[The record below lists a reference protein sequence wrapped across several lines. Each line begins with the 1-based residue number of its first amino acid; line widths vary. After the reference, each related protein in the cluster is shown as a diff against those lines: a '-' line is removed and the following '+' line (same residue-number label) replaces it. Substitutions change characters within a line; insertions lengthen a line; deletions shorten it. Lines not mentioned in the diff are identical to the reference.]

1 MKKVK
6 RFYILLTVIIGL
18 IFLLIGRLA
27 QIQLISTESFSK
39 ENINLIEASVKQR
52 TQEMTIDDGRGKF
65 ISRNGAPLTYDTN
78 NRLVL
83 FPFLKKMD
91 WPVKKVA
98 EIVDIPS
105 FELISELG
113 NGNKPVVIEKE
124 LTSSQM
130 EQINNLKYPG
140 IFAVPLQQKNS
151 SPLAYQLIGVIRQNE
166 KLIQQKYEEELKKG
180 ELSIHTPIGITG
192 LQASFDRFLFPE
204 QESKLLYHVDRF
216 GGPLFGIDVKY
227 TGAANPFYP
236 VNIKTTI
243 DENIQ
248 QMAQDVV
255 EKHKL
260 KRGGVVLLD
269 VETNELLALVSKPD
283 INESNPYDEARGIEN
298 RMLVPQIPGSIFK
311 TVTAAAAIE
320 EGADIY
326 NRWFDCDL
334 NVRKKELDED
344 KKMGQLTFE
353 DSFARSCNFTF
364 GTLANEIIKK
374 DPAFLEAYAEKL
386 GLLGPVGWSGDVF
399 HFENFRQLKEEKQGV
414 VWKTKSKR
422 RDWREVSQ
430 TAIGQRDVRV
440 TPLAVANMM
449 ATIARG
455 GDRFTVRAVDQ
466 IQYKNGAS
474 LYNFRQQEDKGEKIK
489 PYTAIQLQK
498 LLREVVT
505 HQEGTGRRFQTLPYE
520 VAGKSGTAD
529 VIQKKEGEWL
539 VNKWFAGYFPASSP
553 KYALV
558 VVDLSTESVQ
568 SAANSVFYDIVQE
581 LYTIDQTQ
589 K

>member
-6 RFYILLTVIIGL
+6 RYYMLLTVIIGL

-27 QIQLISTESFSK
+27 HIQLISTESFSK
-39 ENINLIEASVKQR
+39 ENINLIAASVKQR

-65 ISRNGAPLTYDTN
+65 ISRNGVPLTYDTN

-91 WPVKKVA
+91 WPVKNVA

-105 FELISELG
+105 FELMNELESE
-113 NGNKPVVIEKE
+113 NKPVVIEKE

-130 EQINNLKYPG
+130 KQINELKYPG

-151 SPLAYQLIGVIRQNE
+151 SPLAYHLLGVVRQNK
-166 KLIQQKYEEELKKG
+166 KLIEQKYEKELKEGKI
-180 ELSIHTPIGITG
+180 SIHTPVGITG
-192 LQASFDRFLFPE
+192 LQASFDEFLFPE

-227 TGAANPFYP
+227 TGTANPFYP

-243 DENIQ
+243 DEDIQ
-248 QMAQDVV
+248 QMAEAVV

-260 KRGGVVLLD
+260 KKGGIVLLD

-283 INESNPYDEARGIEN
+283 INENNPYDRENGIEN

-311 TVTAAAAIE
+311 IVTAAAAIE
-320 EGADIY
+320 ERADIY

-334 NVRKKELDED
+334 NVYKKELDKE

-353 DSFARSCNFTF
+353 DSFARSCNYTF
-364 GTLANEIIKK
+364 GTVANEIFKK
-374 DPAFLEAYAEKL
+374 DPAFFETYAKKL
-386 GLLGPVGWSGDVF
+386 GLIGPVGWSGDVF
-399 HFENFRQLKEEKQGV
+399 HFEHFRQLKEEKQGV
-414 VWKTKSKR
+414 IWKTKSKR
-422 RDWREVSQ
+422 KDWREIGQ
-430 TAIGQRDVRV
+430 TAIGQRDARV

-449 ATIARG
+449 STIARG
-455 GDRFTVRAVDQ
+455 GERYKVKAVDQ

-474 LYNFRQQEDKGEKIK
+474 LFEFRQQKEKGETIN

-498 LLREVVT
+498 ILREVVT
-505 HQEGTGRRFQTLPYE
+505 HQEGTGRRFQQLPYE

-529 VIQKKEGEWL
+529 VVQKKDGKWL
-539 VNKWFAGYFPASSP
+539 VNKWFAGYFPASDP

-558 VVDLSTESVQ
+558 VVDLSNESARSVT
-568 SAANSVFYDIVQE
+568 NSIFYDMVQE
-581 LYTIDQTQ
+581 LYTMDQDQ